1 MGAVMTTDWERR
13 SRNGGLMA
21 LGGGAITVVG
31 VFLPWVTGTGD
42 SLTGWEL
49 YDLRQEAGENPFVI
63 DEMFE
68 DTFDPFFTGAPVLVF
83 GVLLALIGVA
93 VYAAKKRPPPARY
106 RVSPGL
112 YFSGAFVGVGAG
124 LMLGLNV
131 FSILTP
137 PALVEVS
144 MGLGLFVSLAGVI
157 LAAVGIGQ
165 SAAKRSELR
174 ATAAAWP
181 PQAPAAAVPQPAV
194 GAPQPPNWYPDPA
207 GHHQMRFWDG
217 TTWSSHVSDNGVPSE
232 DPLVL
237 TP

>member
-1 MGAVMTTDWERR
+1 MAAKMQADWERR
-13 SRNGGLMA
+13 PTRGGLLA
-21 LGGGAITVVG
+21 LAGGTLTAVG
-31 VFLPWVTGTGD
+31 VFLPWVTGGGE

-49 YDLRQEAGENPFVI
+49 YDLRQEAGEQPFVTM
-63 DEMFE
+63 EMFE
-68 DTFDPFFTGAPVLVF
+68 AVDPFFTGAPVLVF

-112 YFSGAFVGVGAG
+112 YFTGAFVVVGAG
-124 LMLGLNV
+124 AMLGLNL

-144 MGLGLFVSLAGVI
+144 MGVGLLLSLTGLI
-157 LAAVGIGQ
+157 LAMVGIGQ
-165 SAAKRSELR
+165 CAATRKEL
-174 ATAAAWP
+174 AAAPAAWP
-181 PQAPAAAVPQPAV
+181 PQAPAVAVPQPVV
-194 GAPQPPNWYPDPA
+194 GGPQPPNWYPDPA

-217 TTWSSHVSDNGVPSE
+217 TTWSSHVSDNGVQSE
-232 DPLVL
+232 DSLVP